1 MKERIENV
9 INEQMNNLNSL
20 KNEKYYEK
28 VVSASN
34 MITESI
40 INGGKLLVAGN
51 GGSAADSQHIAAEI
65 VGRYVLERDAYA
77 SIALTTDTSILTA
90 IGNDYSYDEIFSRQV
105 QGLGNA
111 GDVFLGISTSG
122 NSKNVIK
129 AIEMAKSKGLK
140 VIGLTGKDGGQMKD
154 ICDILLNFNYSETA
168 RVQEHHMMTYH
179 LICEFVEKQLKEYYE
194 KKSI

>member
-9 INEQMNNLNSL
+9 LNEQIINLQKL
-20 KNEKYYEK
+20 KNEEYYEK
-28 VVSASN
+28 IIKVSD
-34 MITESI
+34 MISQSI

-90 IGNDYSYDEIFSRQV
+90 IGNDYSYDDIFSRQV

-179 LICEFVEKQLKEYYE
+179 LICEFVEKQLKDYYE
-194 KKSI
+194 TK